1 MISIFLQTAP
11 FFLIVAIGYFSGKYK
26 FLGKRGTDA
35 ITKFVFYFALSAMLF
50 RFSSQLEISE
60 IFDLKFVGCY
70 VVATSILYL
79 SEQCGNH
86 LNLIVV
92 SYFSGTKFETA
103 VFDAQIATVGNTG
116 FLGIPLLA
124 TLVGSQS
131 VGYVMMIL
139 ATDFAIF
146 GTLIVVLIMVSRDQS
161 WGIRLLRPIAKGLFQ
176 NPMIVSFSLGIFWG
190 YSDYQTPKFFSEFL
204 VILGQAATPGALF
217 AIGASLSFRKIDD
230 PKSAFWLSFLKL
242 VAHPFL
248 VGIMALYLFY
258 IEPYAAAVMVITAAL
273 PVAGNTFM
281 LAQHYKIDPE
291 RISAAILLST
301 LFSALTVTYAISFMI

>member
-79 SEQCGNH
+79 VV
-86 LNLIVV
+86 IVV

-116 FLGIPLLA
+116 FLGIPLIA

-161 WGIRLLRPIAKGLFQ
+161 WGIKLLRPIAKGLFQ

-301 LFSALTVTYAISFMI
+301 LFSALTVTYAISFMN

>member
-79 SEQCGNH
+79 VV
-86 LNLIVV
+86 IVV

-301 LFSALTVTYAISFMI
+301 LLSALTVTFAISFVI

>member
-79 SEQCGNH
+79 VV
-86 LNLIVV
+86 IVV

-146 GTLIVVLIMVSRDQS
+146 GILIVVLIMVSRDQS

-301 LFSALTVTYAISFMI
+301 LFSALTVTFAISFVI

>member
-79 SEQCGNH
+79 VV
-86 LNLIVV
+86 IVV

-146 GTLIVVLIMVSRDQS
+146 GTLIVVLIMVSRDQA
-161 WGIRLLRPIAKGLFQ
+161 WGISLLRPIAKGLFQ

-190 YSDYQTPKFFSEFL
+190 YLDYQTPKFFSEFL

-301 LFSALTVTYAISFMI
+301 LFSALTVTFAIAFVI

>member
-35 ITKFVFYFALSAMLF
+35 ITKFIFYFALSAMLF

-79 SEQCGNH
+79 VV
-86 LNLIVV
+86 IVV

>member
-1 MISIFLQTAP
+1 MISIFVQTLP

-26 FLGKRGTDA
+26 FLSKRGTDA

-50 RFSSQLEISE
+50 KFSSQLEISE

-70 VVATSILYL
+70 VAATSILYL
-79 SEQCGNH
+79 AV
-86 LNLIVV
+86 IIV
-92 SYFSGTKFETA
+92 SYFLRNKFETA

-124 TLVGSQS
+124 TLLGSQS

-146 GTLIVVLIMVSRDQS
+146 GTLIVVLIMASRDQA

-217 AIGASLSFRKIDD
+217 AIGASLSFRKIED
-230 PKSAFWLSFLKL
+230 PKSAFWLGFLKL

-281 LAQHYKIDPE
+281 LAQHYKINPE

-301 LFSALTVTYAISFMI
+301 LFSALTVTFAIAFVI

>member
-70 VVATSILYL
+70 VFATSILYL
-79 SEQCGNH
+79 
-86 LNLIVV
+86 LVIVV

-258 IEPYAAAVMVITAAL
+258 LEPYAAAVMVITAAL

>member
-1 MISIFLQTAP
+1 MSSIFLQTLP

-26 FLGKRGTDA
+26 FLSKRGTDA

-50 RFSSQLEISE
+50 KFSSQLEISE

-70 VVATSILYL
+70 VAATSILY
-79 SEQCGNH
+79 
-86 LNLIVV
+86 IAVIMV
-92 SYFSGTKFETA
+92 SYFSWNKFETA

-124 TLVGSQS
+124 TLLGSQS

-146 GTLIVVLIMVSRDQS
+146 GTLIVVLIMASRDQA
-161 WGIRLLRPIAKGLFQ
+161 WGIRLLKPIAKGLFQ
-176 NPMIVSFSLGIFWG
+176 NPMIVSFSFGILWG
-190 YSDYQTPKFFSEFL
+190 YLDYQIPKFFSEFL

-230 PKSAFWLSFLKL
+230 P
-242 VAHPFL
+242 
-248 VGIMALYLFY
+248 
-258 IEPYAAAVMVITAAL
+258 
-273 PVAGNTFM
+273 
-281 LAQHYKIDPE
+281 
-291 RISAAILLST
+291 
-301 LFSALTVTYAISFMI
+301 

>member
-1 MISIFLQTAP
+1 MISIFLQTLP
-11 FFLIVAIGYFSGKYK
+11 FFLIVAIGFFSGKYK
-26 FLGKRGTDA
+26 FLSERGTDA

-50 RFSSQLEISE
+50 KFSSQLEINE
-60 IFDLKFVGCY
+60 IFNFKFVGCY

-79 SEQCGNH
+79 AV
-86 LNLIVV
+86 IMV
-92 SYFSGTKFETA
+92 SYFSGNKFETA

-124 TLVGSQS
+124 TLLGSQS

-146 GTLIVVLIMVSRDQS
+146 GTLIVVLIMASRDQA
-161 WGIRLLRPIAKGLFQ
+161 WGIRLLKPIAKGLFQ
-176 NPMIVSFSLGIFWG
+176 NPMIVSFSFGILWG
-190 YSDYQTPKFFSEFL
+190 YLDYQTPKFFSEFL

-248 VGIMALYLFY
+248 IGIMALYLFY
-258 IEPYAAAVMVITAAL
+258 IEPYAAAVMVVTAAL

-301 LFSALTVTYAISFMI
+301 LFSALTVTFAISFVI

>member
-79 SEQCGNH
+79 VV
-86 LNLIVV
+86 IVV
-92 SYFSGTKFETA
+92 SYFSGSKFETA

-146 GTLIVVLIMVSRDQS
+146 GTLIVVLIMVSRDQA
-161 WGIRLLRPIAKGLFQ
+161 WGIRLLRPIVKGLFQ
-176 NPMIVSFSLGIFWG
+176 NPMILSFSLGIFWG
-190 YSDYQTPKFFSEFL
+190 YLDYQTPKFFSDFL

-217 AIGASLSFRKIDD
+217 AIGASLSFRRIDD

-301 LFSALTVTYAISFMI
+301 LFSAVTVTFAISFVI

>member
-1 MISIFLQTAP
+1 MSSIFLQTLP
-11 FFLIVAIGYFSGKYK
+11 FFLIVAIGFFSGIYK
-26 FLGKRGTDA
+26 FIRKRGTDA

-50 RFSSQLEISE
+50 KFSSQLEISE

-70 VVATSILYL
+70 VAATSILY
-79 SEQCGNH
+79 
-86 LNLIVV
+86 IAVIMV
-92 SYFSGTKFETA
+92 SYFSGNKFETA

-124 TLVGSQS
+124 TLLGSQS

-146 GTLIVVLIMVSRDQS
+146 GTLIVVLIMVSRDQA

-176 NPMIVSFSLGIFWG
+176 NPMIVSFSLGILWG
-190 YSDYQTPKFFSEFL
+190 YLDYQTPKFFSEFL

-248 VGIMALYLFY
+248 IGIMALYLFY
-258 IEPYAAAVMVITAAL
+258 IEPYAAAVMVVTAAL

-301 LFSALTVTYAISFMI
+301 LFSALTVTFAIAFVI

>member
-79 SEQCGNH
+79 VV
-86 LNLIVV
+86 IVV

-146 GTLIVVLIMVSRDQS
+146 GTLIVVAIMVSRDQS

>member
-79 SEQCGNH
+79 VV
-86 LNLIVV
+86 IVV

-301 LFSALTVTYAISFMI
+301 LLSALTVTYAISFMI

>member
-1 MISIFLQTAP
+1 MISILLQTAP

-79 SEQCGNH
+79 VVF
-86 LNLIVV
+86 VV

-131 VGYVMMIL
+131 VGYVMIIL

>member
-26 FLGKRGTDA
+26 FLGIRGTDA

-50 RFSSQLEISE
+50 RFSAQLEIYK

-70 VVATSILYL
+70 VVATLFLYL
-79 SEQCGNH
+79 LVISA
-86 LNLIVV
+86 
-92 SYFSGTKFETA
+92 SYFSGNRFETS
-103 VFDAQIATVGNTG
+103 VFDAQIATIGNTG

-124 TLVGSQS
+124 TLVGPQS

-146 GTLIVVLIMVSRDQS
+146 GTLIVVLIMVSRDRK
-161 WGIRLLRPIAKGLFQ
+161 WGIGLLKPIIKGLFQ
-176 NPMIVSFSLGIFWG
+176 NPMIVSFSLGLLWG
-190 YSDYQTPKFFSEFL
+190 YLDFQTPKFFSDFL

-217 AIGASLSFRKIDD
+217 AIGASLSFRKVDD
-230 PKSAFWLSFLKL
+230 PTSAFWLSFLKL
-242 VAHPFL
+242 FAHPFL
-248 VGIMALYLFY
+248 VSIMAFYLFY
-258 IEPYAAAVMVITAAL
+258 IEPYAAAVMVITASL

-301 LFSALTVTYAISFMI
+301 LFSALTVTFTIGLVL

>member
-1 MISIFLQTAP
+1 M
-11 FFLIVAIGYFSGKYK
+11 
-26 FLGKRGTDA
+26 
-35 ITKFVFYFALSAMLF
+35 
-50 RFSSQLEISE
+50 
-60 IFDLKFVGCY
+60 
-70 VVATSILYL
+70 
-79 SEQCGNH
+79 
-86 LNLIVV
+86 IVV

-301 LFSALTVTYAISFMI
+301 LFSALTVTFAISFVI

>member
-79 SEQCGNH
+79 
-86 LNLIVV
+86 LVIVV

-301 LFSALTVTYAISFMI
+301 LFSALTVTLAIALVI

>member
-79 SEQCGNH
+79 VV
-86 LNLIVV
+86 IVV

-301 LFSALTVTYAISFMI
+301 LFSALTVTFAISFVI

>member
-79 SEQCGNH
+79 VV
-86 LNLIVV
+86 IVV
-92 SYFSGTKFETA
+92 SYFSGSKFETA

-301 LFSALTVTYAISFMI
+301 LFSALTVTYVISFMI

>member
-50 RFSSQLEISE
+50 TFSSQLEISE

-70 VVATSILYL
+70 VAATSILYIAVIL
-79 SEQCGNH
+79 
-86 LNLIVV
+86 V
-92 SYFSGTKFETA
+92 SYFSWNKFETA

-124 TLVGSQS
+124 TLLGSQS

-176 NPMIVSFSLGIFWG
+176 NPMIVSFSLGILWG
-190 YSDYQTPKFFSEFL
+190 YLDYQTPKFFSEFL

-258 IEPYAAAVMVITAAL
+258 IEPYAAAVMVVTAAL

-301 LFSALTVTYAISFMI
+301 LFSALTVTFAIAFVI

>member
-70 VVATSILYL
+70 VVATSILYFVV
-79 SEQCGNH
+79 
-86 LNLIVV
+86 IFV
-92 SYFSGTKFETA
+92 SYFLGTKFETA

-301 LFSALTVTYAISFMI
+301 LFSALTVTYVISFMI

>member
-70 VVATSILYL
+70 VVATTILYL
-79 SEQCGNH
+79 VV
-86 LNLIVV
+86 IVV

-281 LAQHYKIDPE
+281 LAQHYKIDSE

>member
-79 SEQCGNH
+79 VV
-86 LNLIVV
+86 IVV

-146 GTLIVVLIMVSRDQS
+146 GILIVVLIMVSRDQS

-301 LFSALTVTYAISFMI
+301 LFSALTVTFAIAFVI

>member
-1 MISIFLQTAP
+1 MVEIFLKTLP
-11 FFLIVAIGYFSGKYK
+11 FFAIIGLGYLAAWWKFFSREATFY
-26 FLGKRGTDA
+26 L
-35 ITKFVFYFALSAMLF
+35 TKFVFYFALSAMLF

-60 IFDLKFVGCY
+60 IFNLKFVGCY
-70 VVATSILYL
+70 VFATSILYL
-79 SEQCGNH
+79 VV
-86 LNLIVV
+86 IVV

-146 GTLIVVLIMVSRDQS
+146 GILIVVLIMVSRDQS

>member
-79 SEQCGNH
+79 VV
-86 LNLIVV
+86 IVV

-204 VILGQAATPGALF
+204 VVLGQAATPGALF

-301 LFSALTVTYAISFMI
+301 VFSALTVTYAISFMI

>member
-79 SEQCGNH
+79 VV
-86 LNLIVV
+86 IVV

-146 GTLIVVLIMVSRDQS
+146 GILIVVLIMVSRDQS

-301 LFSALTVTYAISFMI
+301 LFSALTVTYVISFMI

>member
-79 SEQCGNH
+79 
-86 LNLIVV
+86 LVIVV

-301 LFSALTVTYAISFMI
+301 LFSALTVTFAIALVI

>member
-79 SEQCGNH
+79 VV
-86 LNLIVV
+86 IVV

-301 LFSALTVTYAISFMI
+301 LFSALTVTFAIAFVI

>member
-35 ITKFVFYFALSAMLF
+35 ITKFIFYFALSAMLF

-79 SEQCGNH
+79 VV
-86 LNLIVV
+86 IVV

-190 YSDYQTPKFFSEFL
+190 YLDYQTPKFFSDFL

>member
-79 SEQCGNH
+79 VVF
-86 LNLIVV
+86 VV

-204 VILGQAATPGALF
+204 VVLGQAATPGALF

>member
-50 RFSSQLEISE
+50 RFSAQLEINK

-70 VVATSILYL
+70 LVATLFLYFL
-79 SEQCGNH
+79 VISA
-86 LNLIVV
+86 
-92 SYFSGTKFETA
+92 SYFSGNKFETS
-103 VFDAQIATVGNTG
+103 VFDAQIATIGNTG

-124 TLVGSQS
+124 TLVGPQS

-146 GTLIVVLIMVSRDQS
+146 GTLIVVLIMVSRDRK
-161 WGIRLLRPIAKGLFQ
+161 WGIGLLKPIIKGLFQ
-176 NPMIVSFSLGIFWG
+176 NPMIVSFSLGLVWG
-190 YSDYQTPKFFSEFL
+190 YLDFQTPKFLSDFL

-217 AIGASLSFRKIDD
+217 AIGASLSFRKVDD
-230 PKSAFWLSFLKL
+230 PTSAFWLSFLKL
-242 VAHPFL
+242 FAHPFL
-248 VGIMALYLFY
+248 VGILAFYLFY
-258 IEPYAAAVMVITAAL
+258 IEPYAAAVMVITASL

-301 LFSALTVTYAISFMI
+301 LFSALTVTFTIALVL

>member
-26 FLGKRGTDA
+26 FLGKRETDA

-79 SEQCGNH
+79 VV
-86 LNLIVV
+86 IVV
-92 SYFSGTKFETA
+92 SYFSGSKFETA

-301 LFSALTVTYAISFMI
+301 LFSAVTVTFAISFVI

>member
-1 MISIFLQTAP
+1 MISIFSQTAP

-79 SEQCGNH
+79 VV
-86 LNLIVV
+86 IVV

-190 YSDYQTPKFFSEFL
+190 YSDYQTPKFLSEFL

-301 LFSALTVTYAISFMI
+301 LFSALTVTFAISFVT

>member
-79 SEQCGNH
+79 VV
-86 LNLIVV
+86 IMV
-92 SYFSGTKFETA
+92 SYFSGNKFETA

-190 YSDYQTPKFFSEFL
+190 YSDYRTPIFFSEFL

-301 LFSALTVTYAISFMI
+301 LFSALTVTFAISFVI

>member
-1 MISIFLQTAP
+1 MISIFLQTLP
-11 FFLIVAIGYFSGKYK
+11 FFLIVSIGYFSGKYK
-26 FLGKRGTDA
+26 FLSKRGTDS

-50 RFSSQLEISE
+50 KFSSQLEISE
-60 IFDLKFVGCY
+60 LFDFKFVGCY
-70 VVATSILYL
+70 LVATSILYFVV
-79 SEQCGNH
+79 
-86 LNLIVV
+86 IVV
-92 SYFSGTKFETA
+92 SYFSGNKFETA
-103 VFDAQIATVGNTG
+103 VFDAQISTVGNTG

-139 ATDFAIF
+139 ATDLAIF
-146 GTLIVVLIMVSRDQS
+146 GALVVVLIMVSRDQA
-161 WGIRLLRPIAKGLFQ
+161 WGIRLLGPIAKGLFQ
-176 NPMIVSFSLGIFWG
+176 NPMIVSFSLGILWG
-190 YSDYQTPKFFSEFL
+190 YLDYQTPKFFSEFL

-258 IEPYAAAVMVITAAL
+258 IEPYAAAVMVITASL

-281 LAQHYKIDPE
+281 LAQHYKINPE

-301 LFSALTVTYAISFMI
+301 LFSALTVTFAISIVI

>member
-79 SEQCGNH
+79 VV
-86 LNLIVV
+86 IVV

-190 YSDYQTPKFFSEFL
+190 YLDYQTPKFFSEFL

>member
-79 SEQCGNH
+79 VV
-86 LNLIVV
+86 IVV

-204 VILGQAATPGALF
+204 VVLGQAATPGALF